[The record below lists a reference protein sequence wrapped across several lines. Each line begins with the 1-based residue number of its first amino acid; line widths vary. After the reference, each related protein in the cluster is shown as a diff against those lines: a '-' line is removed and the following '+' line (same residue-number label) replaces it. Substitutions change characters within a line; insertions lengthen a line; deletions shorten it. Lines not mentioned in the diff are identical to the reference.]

1 MAWKLFETVSI
12 QSEQHKV
19 LIILCVDCFTGWMVD
34 VTGDVDTAF
43 YICGASGITGGILL
57 TCVIVKYMNADGD
70 N

>member
-1 MAWKLFETVSI
+1 M
-12 QSEQHKV
+12 
-19 LIILCVDCFTGWMVD
+19 D

-57 TCVIVKYMNADGD
+57 TCDIVKYMNADGD